1 MMTALG
7 GAALLFPV
15 GSRSNLLCGVGARLT
30 NPQLMAALSPATERI
45 VGQQAANSNESVLE
59 RRGTFAGNQPLK

>member
-1 MMTALG
+1 MMIALG

-15 GSRSNLLCGVGARLT
+15 GSRSNLLCGVSARLT
-30 NPQLMAALSPATERI
+30 NPQFLAALSPATKCV
-45 VGQQAANSNESVLE
+45 VGQQAANSNQSVLE